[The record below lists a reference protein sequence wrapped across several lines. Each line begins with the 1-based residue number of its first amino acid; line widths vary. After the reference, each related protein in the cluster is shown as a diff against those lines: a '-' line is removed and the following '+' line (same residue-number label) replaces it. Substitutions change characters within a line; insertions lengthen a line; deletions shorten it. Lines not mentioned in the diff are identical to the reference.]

1 MAYNSEG
8 ILEND
13 WLLRQEP
20 FEGLIGKELG
30 KAFEWLSFAPKQR
43 LSGSSS
49 IAWAKELY
57 SADNDPLKRFPRR
70 LSSGSDFARIT
81 ASKITSAQATL
92 AKWGFEFVIA
102 EEARRYKTNLDVL
115 GRTLKKMANWVG
127 EWQNA
132 KIIESLINPTDGVQ
146 TAPASGAFRTRSVTK
161 WSAEGCNPVK
171 DMILLGGDFEDAAV
185 GYKATDF
192 FVEKTNFREA
202 LQFLMNIDVD
212 MSTREKLYGVAPAKA
227 KSVYIPVLE
236 ATLHS
241 VEYGLD
247 EGDILVMDAGMSPF
261 TIYYDW
267 NPEYGPAES
276 FTMENGQVLP
286 NDFGLHS
293 HQYKTDKNHE
303 LIQQIWLENVIAVK
317 DASAGMYNPTASDGI

>member
-20 FEGLIGKELG
+20 FEGLISKILG
-30 KAFEWLSFAPKQR
+30 KSFEWLNFVPKTR
-43 LSGSSS
+43 LNGADS
-49 IAWAKELY
+49 IAWAKEQY
-57 SADNDPLKRFPRR
+57 SPDNDPQKRFPRR
-70 LSSGSDFARIT
+70 LTSGADFARIT
-81 ASKITSAQATL
+81 ASKITSGQATL
-92 AKWGFEFVIA
+92 AKWGFEFVIS
-102 EEARRYKTNLDVL
+102 EQARRYKTNLDVL
-115 GRTLKKMANWVG
+115 VRTLKRQANWIG

-132 KIIESLINPTDGVQ
+132 RIINAVVDPTDGVQ
-146 TAPASGAFRTRSVTK
+146 TAPENGSFRTRAVTK
-161 WSAEGCNPVK
+161 WSAEGCNPVN

-185 GYKATDF
+185 GYKATDY
-192 FVEKTNFREA
+192 FVYKTNFREA
-202 LQFLMNIDVD
+202 LKFLMNLDVD
-212 MSTREKLYGVAPAKA
+212 MSTRENLYGVAKAKA
-227 KSVYIPVLE
+227 KSIYIPVLE

-241 VEYGLD
+241 VDYGLD
-247 EGDILVMDAGMSPF
+247 EGDLLVMDAGMSPF

-276 FTMENGQVLP
+276 FTMENGQTLP

-293 HQYKTDKNHE
+293 NKYKTDKNHE

-317 DASAGMYNPTASDGI
+317 DASAGMYNPTASAGI

>member
-146 TAPASGAFRTRSVTK
+146 TAPSGGSFRKRSVTK
-161 WSAEGCNPVK
+161 WSAEGCNPVN

-192 FVEKTNFREA
+192 FVHKTNFREA
-202 LQFLMNIDVD
+202 LKFLMNIDVD
-212 MSTREKLYGVAPAKA
+212 MSTRENLYGVAKAKA
-227 KSVYIPVLE
+227 KSIYIPVLE

-241 VEYGLD
+241 VEYGMD

>member
-20 FEGLIGKELG
+20 FEGLISKILG
-30 KAFEWLSFAPKQR
+30 KSFEWLNFVPKTR
-43 LSGSSS
+43 LNGADS

-57 SADNDPLKRFPRR
+57 SPDNDPEKRFPRR
-70 LSSGSDFARIT
+70 LTSGADFARIK
-81 ASKITSAQATL
+81 ASKITSGQATL
-92 AKWGFEFVIA
+92 AKWGFEFVIS
-102 EEARRYKTNLDVL
+102 EQARRYKTNLDVL
-115 GRTLKKMANWVG
+115 VRTLKRQANWIG

-132 KIIESLINPTDGVQ
+132 RIINAVIDSTDGVQ
-146 TAPASGAFRTRSVTK
+146 TAPSGGSFRTRSVTK
-161 WSAEGCNPVK
+161 WSAEGCNPVN

-192 FVEKTNFREA
+192 FVHKTNFREA
-202 LQFLMNIDVD
+202 LKFLMNIDVD
-212 MSTREKLYGVAPAKA
+212 MSTRENLYGVAKAKA
-227 KSVYIPVLE
+227 KSIYIPVLE

-241 VEYGLD
+241 VEYGMV

-267 NPEYGPAES
+267 NPEYGPAQS

-293 HQYKTDKNHE
+293 NQYNNEKNHE
-303 LIQQIWLENVIAVK
+303 LIKQIWLENVIAVK
-317 DASAGMYNPTASDGI
+317 DASAGMYNPAASAGI